1 MYHVLL
7 CYSDLSNVI
16 YRLSMEANS
25 YTMME
30 MDQKP
35 TQEIGTDQEEVKKTN
50 MVRETLKKNLLLL
63 LMAGAMVLGIL
74 IGLLIR

>member
-1 MYHVLL
+1 
-7 CYSDLSNVI
+7 
-16 YRLSMEANS
+16 MEANS

-30 MDQKP
+30 MDQKHI
-35 TQEIGTDQEEVKKTN
+35 QEIGTDQEEVKKTN